1 MSLIG
6 TARSQW
12 NNIAFF
18 RTLFPL
24 ESLAR
29 NALTLPLDY
38 LSPSGR
44 AAPPMVINLLLT
56 SRCNMRCTMCSAA
69 EFRQQRFREMTV
81 SDVDRLAASVRS
93 FRPTFYFGGGEP
105 FVRDDIVDLVAAVKR
120 HDLPLGMVTNGLLL
134 TPERSQRIQ
143 SLGLDHILISLH
155 GPEATHDAITGT
167 PGAFRRTT
175 EHIAAY
181 CRLPR
186 RRFVMLNF
194 VLSRDNITHI
204 HDLVSLGRSLGVD
217 RVRIEHLLFMTEE
230 DQRRHA
236 RWCEDHLPA
245 SLGPACHA
253 STLICQMAAV
263 AGFSDD
269 LPRLLDEV
277 RRRYGSFVFIKPA
290 LSADEVRAWYSPDY
304 RSSRRCLFI
313 WRSLF
318 VDPEGYIIPCQHY
331 AGLRMG
337 HALREPLLEVWNSPR
352 YCLFRR
358 TLRKGLLPACAR
370 CCKL

>member
-1 MSLIG
+1 MNVLG

-24 ESLAR
+24 RSLAR
-29 NALTLPLDY
+29 NAVTLPLDY

-44 AAPPMVINLLLT
+44 ASPPMVINLLLT
-56 SRCNMRCTMCSAA
+56 SRCNLRCSMCSAA
-69 EFRQQRFREMTV
+69 EFRRQRFREMTV
-81 SDVDRLAASVRS
+81 ADVDRLAASVRP

-134 TPERSQRIQ
+134 TPDRGRRVRE
-143 SLGLDHILISLH
+143 LGLDHILISLH
-155 GPEATHDAITGT
+155 GPEAAHDGITGT

-175 EHIAAY
+175 ENIAAF
-181 CRLPR
+181 CRSPR
-186 RRFVMLNF
+186 RTTVLLNF
-194 VLSRDNITHI
+194 VLSRDNIAYV
-204 HDLVSLGRSLGVD
+204 HDLVALGRSLGVD
-217 RVRIEHLLFMTEE
+217 RVRIEHLLFTTDD

-236 RWCEDHLPA
+236 EWCAEHLPPPLAPA
-245 SLGPACHA
+245 SHA
-253 STLICQMAAV
+253 STLICQQAAV

-277 RRRYGSFVFIKPA
+277 RRRHGSFVFIKPA
-290 LSADEVRAWYSPDY
+290 LSADEVRAWYSPGY
-304 RSSRRCLFI
+304 RSRRRCLFV

-318 VDPEGYIIPCQHY
+318 VDPEGFVIPCQHY

-352 YCLFRR
+352 YRLFRR
-358 TLRKGLLPACAR
+358 TIRRGLLPACAR